1 MDAASDG
8 SVPPLDSPVGNFISD
23 RSDADAKY
31 GAEVATDARA
41 SPRDDTSDL
50 DVTIAGCVF
59 PLEDYLQVAEGL
71 CRHPSWM
78 VYPKQLASCLIAA
91 CEIVHTGDVE
101 AERKSVELTRLYRE
115 TTPSAFEKCVVFDDV
130 VNWDRNIQLDILV
143 ACKALAELVSVKL
156 SAALVSSPRRAADEA
171 RGRDGDAETD
181 TREDEETPEES
192 DALALLTALT
202 WTFDRASA
210 FHANN
215 RFEPVPRR
223 HRNHDLMVD
232 VDRGLHAAAFAA
244 VPSDALRRRDG
255 ADADGVIDIT
265 ADDSDA
271 TARGGDADGFGYE
284 LDSRD
289 GFGDRYA
296 FGRGASLRA
305 ANTSGSVRPGRVRL
319 ERGLASICD
328 AGAGRKK
335 KGLADAAGKRRR
347 VPASSPTSASVRSP
361 ARSRWSRARRAR
373 RGVTW
378 THGRPENS
386 PFRLPLPATTTR
398 RTKGPRDKNE
408 KTNTVETFS
417 SRAFADARRA
427 DARLRRRAERRVSEA
442 HRAVIEDRSA
452 CTRSTRSSQRCAK
465 STMPESARGDAS
477 GLGAAESAAAATA
490 ATSWIAR
497 ERCGARAAPDVPAP
511 QAVRGPALRALRHLS
526 RSARWRTRTWTRCG
540 TSRSGRTR
548 SRRPARTSP
557 RS

>member
-181 TREDEETPEES
+181 TAGEDEETPEES

-296 FGRGASLRA
+296 FGTRRES
-305 ANTSGSVRPGRVRL
+305 TSREHEWLGYVLDAFGSNGGFV
-319 ERGLASICD
+319 SICD
-328 AGAGRKK
+328 ALRGSEEK
-335 KGLADAAGKRRR
+335 KGSFALLDAAGKAAAACAGELTHERLGEVAGAVEVALARVARVGRRDVDAR
-347 VPASSPTSASVRSP
+347 TS
-361 ARSRWSRARRAR
+361 
-373 RGVTW
+373 
-378 THGRPENS
+378 EKQ
-386 PFRLPLPATTTR
+386 PLPASPS
-398 RTKGPRDKNE
+398 GDEDHPRKNEKAPETKNE

-417 SRAFADARRA
+417 R
-427 DARLRRRAERRVSEA
+427 
-442 HRAVIEDRSA
+442 I
-452 CTRSTRSSQRCAK
+452 SSF
-465 STMPESARGDAS
+465 
-477 GLGAAESAAAATA
+477 L
-490 ATSWIAR
+490 
-497 ERCGARAAPDVPAP
+497 
-511 QAVRGPALRALRHLS
+511 
-526 RSARWRTRTWTRCG
+526 RSARRVLTRASAVAR
-540 TSRSGRTR
+540 RSG
-548 SRRPARTSP
+548 ASP
-557 RS
+557 RRTAR

>member
-181 TREDEETPEES
+181 TAGEDEETPEES

-202 WTFDRASA
+202 RTLDRASA

-244 VPSDALRRRDG
+244 VP
-255 ADADGVIDIT
+255 
-265 ADDSDA
+265 
-271 TARGGDADGFGYE
+271 
-284 LDSRD
+284 
-289 GFGDRYA
+289 
-296 FGRGASLRA
+296 
-305 ANTSGSVRPGRVRL
+305 
-319 ERGLASICD
+319 
-328 AGAGRKK
+328 
-335 KGLADAAGKRRR
+335 
-347 VPASSPTSASVRSP
+347 
-361 ARSRWSRARRAR
+361 
-373 RGVTW
+373 
-378 THGRPENS
+378 
-386 PFRLPLPATTTR
+386 
-398 RTKGPRDKNE
+398 
-408 KTNTVETFS
+408 
-417 SRAFADARRA
+417 
-427 DARLRRRAERRVSEA
+427 
-442 HRAVIEDRSA
+442 
-452 CTRSTRSSQRCAK
+452 
-465 STMPESARGDAS
+465 
-477 GLGAAESAAAATA
+477 
-490 ATSWIAR
+490 
-497 ERCGARAAPDVPAP
+497 
-511 QAVRGPALRALRHLS
+511 
-526 RSARWRTRTWTRCG
+526 
-540 TSRSGRTR
+540 
-548 SRRPARTSP
+548 
-557 RS
+557 

>member
-8 SVPPLDSPVGNFISD
+8 SVARLDSPVGNFISD

-50 DVTIAGCVF
+50 DVTIAATHVF
-59 PLEDYLQVAEGL
+59 PLEDYRQVAEGL

-181 TREDEETPEES
+181 TAGEDEETPEES

-244 VPSDALRRRDG
+244 VPSDARSAAATAPTPTASSTSPPTTATRRRAAATPTAPRVRARFPRRLRRQIRLRD
-255 ADADGVIDIT
+255 A
-265 ADDSDA
+265 
-271 TARGGDADGFGYE
+271 ARVYE
-284 LDSRD
+284 PRT
-289 GFGDRYA
+289 RVA
-296 FGRGASLRA
+296 R
-305 ANTSGSVRPGRVRL
+305 VRPGRVRL
-319 ERGLASICD
+319 ERGLRLDLRRLARV
-328 AGAGRKK
+328 GRKK
-335 KGLADAAGKRRR
+335 GLLRAPSTPRGKPPPRA
-347 VPASSPTSASVRSP
+347 PASSPTSASVRSP
-361 ARSRWSRARRAR
+361 APRGVARARRAR
-373 RGVTW
+373 RQARR
-378 THGRPENS
+378 GRTDVRKTAPS
-386 PFRLPLPATTTR
+386 ALPLPATRTTAEER
-398 RTKGPRDKNE
+398 KGPPSKNE
-408 KTNTVETFS
+408 KSRTPS
-417 SRAFADARRA
+417 RRSRASRAFCGARAACATRA
-427 DARLRRRAERRVSEA
+427 FGGGEAERRVSEA
-442 HRAVIEDRSA
+442 HRAVIEGLLGVHTFNA
-452 CTRSTRSSQRCAK
+452 QLARCAK
-465 STMPESARGDAS
+465 ST
-477 GLGAAESAAAATA
+477 
-490 ATSWIAR
+490 
-497 ERCGARAAPDVPAP
+497 
-511 QAVRGPALRALRHLS
+511 
-526 RSARWRTRTWTRCG
+526 
-540 TSRSGRTR
+540 
-548 SRRPARTSP
+548 
-557 RS
+557 

>member
-41 SPRDDTSDL
+41 SPLDDTSDL

-115 TTPSAFEKCVVFDDV
+115 MTPSAFEKCVVFDDV
-130 VNWDRNIQLDILV
+130 VNWDLNIQLDILV

-181 TREDEETPEES
+181 TAGDAAREDEETPEES

-210 FHANN
+210 FHATN

-244 VPSDALRRRDG
+244 VPSDALRR
-255 ADADGVIDIT
+255 AP
-265 ADDSDA
+265 
-271 TARGGDADGFGYE
+271 
-284 LDSRD
+284 SR
-289 GFGDRYA
+289 R
-296 FGRGASLRA
+296 
-305 ANTSGSVRPGRVRL
+305 
-319 ERGLASICD
+319 C
-328 AGAGRKK
+328 
-335 KGLADAAGKRRR
+335 RRR
-347 VPASSPTSASVRSP
+347 
-361 ARSRWSRARRAR
+361 
-373 RGVTW
+373 
-378 THGRPENS
+378 
-386 PFRLPLPATTTR
+386 
-398 RTKGPRDKNE
+398 
-408 KTNTVETFS
+408 
-417 SRAFADARRA
+417 
-427 DARLRRRAERRVSEA
+427 
-442 HRAVIEDRSA
+442 
-452 CTRSTRSSQRCAK
+452 
-465 STMPESARGDAS
+465 
-477 GLGAAESAAAATA
+477 
-490 ATSWIAR
+490 
-497 ERCGARAAPDVPAP
+497 
-511 QAVRGPALRALRHLS
+511 
-526 RSARWRTRTWTRCG
+526 
-540 TSRSGRTR
+540 
-548 SRRPARTSP
+548 
-557 RS
+557 

>member
-91 CEIVHTGDVE
+91 CEIVHAGDEE
-101 AERKSVELTRLYRE
+101 AERKSLELTRLYRE
-115 TTPSAFEKCVVFDDV
+115 MTPSAFEKCVVFDDV
-130 VNWDRNIQLDILV
+130 VNWDRHIQLDILV

-181 TREDEETPEES
+181 TAGEDEETPEES

-210 FHANN
+210 FHATN

-271 TARGGDADGFGYE
+271 TARAGDADGFGYE

-289 GFGDRYA
+289 SFGVGDA
-296 FGRGASLRA
+296 FGTRRASVADGEHEWLGYILDA
-305 ANTSGSVRPGRVRL
+305 FGSNGGFV
-319 ERGLASICD
+319 SICD
-328 AGAGRKK
+328 ALRGSEEK
-335 KGLADAAGKRRR
+335 KGSFALLDAAGKAAAGE
-347 VPASSPTSASVRSP
+347 PASEVAEELCPALGKDARRCALDPKAGVSSRRGESPTRRPKV
-361 ARSRWSRARRAR
+361 SRAR
-373 RGVTW
+373 G
-378 THGRPENS
+378 GY
-386 PFRLPLPATTTR
+386 
-398 RTKGPRDKNE
+398 
-408 KTNTVETFS
+408 
-417 SRAFADARRA
+417 
-427 DARLRRRAERRVSEA
+427 
-442 HRAVIEDRSA
+442 
-452 CTRSTRSSQRCAK
+452 K
-465 STMPESARGDAS
+465 SF
-477 GLGAAESAAAATA
+477 
-490 ATSWIAR
+490 
-497 ERCGARAAPDVPAP
+497 AAPVD
-511 QAVRGPALRALRHLS
+511 GGHLFN
-526 RSARWRTRTWTRCG
+526 RQECC
-540 TSRSGRTR
+540 
-548 SRRPARTSP
+548 
-557 RS
+557 